1 MNSTC
6 ARQTEHGMELKPA
19 GCGGVQVVALA
30 NLLPDDDSV
39 DELDSYMYQTVGH
52 QLVAAYA
59 ECMGLP
65 LFRRRLR
72 GSARLQELRYRP
84 TVGDEVEDLTALVQ
98 GVLRRLP
105 GGVEAVCSGAIASD
119 YQRLRVESVCARLH
133 LVSLA
138 PLWRLGRTVGD
149 LAWSCS
155 NPQIDAGVAA
165 ILVKVASLGLHPD
178 KHLGRTLTEVQGQLL
193 ELADLYGSN
202 VCGEG
207 GEYETLTLD
216 CPLFKHGK
224 IVLDSYE
231 IARHSLDAFAP
242 VGVLHPTAFHVERKA
257 HRAVQDV
264 ESDSRAYRE
273 SYAESYSAVDRGTH
287 WVEEVEDQGA
297 GDDDGPQDKCSKE
310 VAVAELADSFEC
322 AVTTSDSGLISV
334 TSWQT
339 RGVPLGAAE
348 ELVGTLLAIGK
359 QLSTRGLDWDDALY
373 VHLYLASMSDFAA
386 MNAAYARCITEA
398 GCPRGVPSR
407 TTVEARLRRGAAVQ
421 ADVLAA
427 ARSPMVEKKVLHVQS
442 ISSWAPACIGPYSQ
456 ATLHGGLL
464 HMAGQLGLEP
474 ATMTL
479 VSGGAAAQTRR
490 ALRSCEAVAASF
502 GSRLRRDCVALTVY
516 CSSVCSVGERVEI
529 GLEVRTFMMVNDEDT
544 LDDHDQQEVAVATAA
559 VAKANSVA
567 AAPCS
572 PLVEYVIVPGLPKG
586 AAVELAPLLYLPPP
600 LDEYAELP
608 LPELR
613 MMSSHTVSTFGVEE
627 LCCQSVFM
635 KGRLCR
641 AHALIALGRP
651 AKDSDVA
658 REEAAKGAVES
669 LGVEL
674 AEAGLWWGDVAELR
688 VYETRGGPSQA
699 VIESALAMNATDL
712 IDLELKA
719 AVDVGGSTTRKRPHC
734 VQPVVVPVDGVG
746 PSPSAGCMAVF
757 ELLAVRWPS
766 W

>member
-1 MNSTC
+1 MPTAPQEARNSTC
-6 ARQTEHGMELKPA
+6 ARGAEHGKALKPA

-30 NLLPDDDSV
+30 NLLPADDAV

-72 GSARLQELRYRP
+72 GSARLRELRYRP

-98 GVLRRLP
+98 DVLRRLP

-138 PLWRLGRTVGD
+138 PLWHREQAPLLQD
-149 LAWSCS
+149 M
-155 NPQIDAGVAA
+155 IDAGVAA

-178 KHLGRTLTEVQGQLL
+178 KHLGRTLREVQGHLL

-216 CPLFKHGK
+216 CPLFEYGK

-231 IARHSLDAFAP
+231 IARHSPDVFAP
-242 VGVLHPTAFHVERKA
+242 VGVLHPSKFHVERKA
-257 HRAVQDV
+257 GRAVQDV
-264 ESDSRAYRE
+264 ESDSSASGE
-273 SYAESYSAVDRGTH
+273 SYAESHSAVDRGTH
-287 WVEEVEDQGA
+287 WVEEVEDQEE

-334 TSWQT
+334 TCWQT

-348 ELVGTLLAIGK
+348 ELVGTLSAIGK
-359 QLSTRGLDWDDALY
+359 QLSARGLDWDDALY

-398 GCPRGVPSR
+398 GGVPSR

-427 ARSPMVEKKVLHVQS
+427 ARSPMAKKKVLHVQS

-479 VSGGAAAQTRR
+479 VNGGAAAQTRR
-490 ALRSCEAVAASF
+490 ALLSCESVAASF
-502 GSRLRRDCVALTVY
+502 GSTLRRDCVALTIY
-516 CSSVCSVGERVEI
+516 CSSMCSGVERMEVGQ
-529 GLEVRTFMMVNDEDT
+529 EVRTFMTANDEDT
-544 LDDHDQQEVAVATAA
+544 VGDHEQKTVAVAIAA
-559 VAKANSVA
+559 VAEADGVA
-567 AAPCS
+567 AASCS
-572 PLVEYVIVPGLPKG
+572 LLVEYVIVPGLPKG

-608 LPELR
+608 PPELR
-613 MMSSHTVSTFGVEE
+613 LMSSHTTSTFGVDE
-627 LCCQSVFM
+627 LCCQSAFV

-641 AHALIALGRP
+641 AHALIAPGRP
-651 AKDSDVA
+651 AKESDVA
-658 REEAAKGAVES
+658 HEEAAKAAVES
-669 LGVEL
+669 LGVAL
-674 AEAGLWWGDVAELR
+674 AEAGLWWSDVAELR
-688 VYETRGGPSQA
+688 VYETGGGPSQA
-699 VIESALAMNATDL
+699 VIESALTLNATDL
-712 IDLELKA
+712 NYLELKA
-719 AVDVGGSTTRKRPHC
+719 AVNVEDSTTRKRLRC
-734 VQPVVVPVDGVG
+734 VQPVVVPVDCVG
-746 PSPSAGCMAVF
+746 PSPSVGCAAVF

-766 W
+766 

>member
-1 MNSTC
+1 MALT
-6 ARQTEHGMELKPA
+6 PA
-19 GCGGVQVVALA
+19 GCGGAQVVALG
-30 NLLPDDDSV
+30 NLLPADDAV

-84 TVGDEVEDLTALVQ
+84 TVGDEVEDLMALVQ

-138 PLWRLGRTVGD
+138 PLWRCEQAPLLQD
-149 LAWSCS
+149 M
-155 NPQIDAGVAA
+155 IDAGVAA

-178 KHLGRTLTEVQGQLL
+178 KHLGRTLTEVQAKLL

-202 VCGEG
+202 ECGEG

-231 IARHSLDAFAP
+231 IARHSPDAFAP
-242 VGVLHPTAFHVERKA
+242 VGVLHPTAFHVEGKA
-257 HRAVQDV
+257 GSAVQDV
-264 ESDSRAYRE
+264 ESDSRASGE
-273 SYAESYSAVDRGTH
+273 SYAESHSAVDRGTH
-287 WVEEVEDQGA
+287 WVEEVEDQEEGV
-297 GDDDGPQDKCSKE
+297 DDGSQDKCSKA
-310 VAVAELADSFEC
+310 VAVAELAGSFEC

-334 TSWQT
+334 MCSQA
-339 RGVPLGAAE
+339 RGEPQGAAE
-348 ELVGTLLAIGK
+348 ELVGTLSAIGK
-359 QLSTRGLDWDDALY
+359 QLSARGLDWNDALY
-373 VHLYLASMSDFAA
+373 VHLYLSSISDFAA

-427 ARSPMVEKKVLHVQS
+427 ARSPMAEKKVLHVQS

-479 VSGGAAAQTRR
+479 VNGGTAAQARR
-490 ALRSCEAVAASF
+490 ALLSCESVAASF
-502 GSRLRRDCVALTVY
+502 GSTVRRDCVALTVY
-516 CSSVCSVGERVEI
+516 CSSMCSVGERVEV
-529 GLEVRTFMMVNDEDT
+529 GQEVRRFMMATDEDT
-544 LDDHDQQEVAVATAA
+544 VDDHEQHTVAVASAA
-559 VAKANSVA
+559 VAEADGVA
-567 AAPCS
+567 AASCF

-600 LDEYAELP
+600 LDEYAEPP

-613 MMSSHTVSTFGVEE
+613 MMSSHTTSTFGVEE
-627 LCCQSVFM
+627 LCCHSVSM

-641 AHALIALGRP
+641 AHALIALGGP
-651 AKDSDVA
+651 AKESDVA
-658 REEAAKGAVES
+658 HEEAAKVAVES
-669 LGVEL
+669 LGVAL
-674 AEAGLWWGDVAELR
+674 AEAGLCWGDVAELR
-688 VYETRGGPSQA
+688 VYETGGGPSQA
-699 VIESALAMNATDL
+699 VIESALAMSATDL
-712 IDLELKA
+712 KDLELKA
-719 AVDVGGSTTRKRPHC
+719 AVDVGGSTTKKGPHC
-734 VQPVVVPVDGVG
+734 VQPVVVAVDGVG
-746 PSPSAGCMAVF
+746 PSPSAGCAAVF
-757 ELLAVRWPS
+757 ELLAVRWTS
-766 W
+766 